1 MIPKHIA
8 FIMDGNR
15 RFAKRQRIATAGG
28 HAKGFDKVVCALEW
42 CLDLGVPCV
51 SMYAFSLENFRRS
64 PSEVATLMSLA
75 EDRLLALPQ
84 EELVHRHG
92 VRIKVSGDLSRVPL
106 SVAHAA
112 NRAME
117 ATACYSKCVL
127 NICLAYTST
136 DEMSKAVEAVQQQ
149 VTQGSLLKGDV
160 SLSHIEEH
168 LFTADCPRVDLVIR
182 TSGET
187 RLSDFLLHQ
196 SSAASLHFTSS
207 LWPDFSFTDLLAAFC
222 QFQREAP
229 LAAALATAASTCAER
244 GQQHAAGD
252 ASAAA
257 PSPNVTVTAT
267 STKVQSKRS
276 IERCSGRIPIDSDL
290 RNAGHSPTVSSRT
303 GLISNPVY
311 SPVQG
316 SLHTTSLSTTDIPTK
331 AAAMGGNY
339 QSRSRQPN
347 RGPRA
352 ARSDLQTM
360 GAVPQASLQQDQ
372 SHTGYRTVATY

>member
-1 MIPKHIA
+1 MIPNHIA

-64 PSEVATLMSLA
+64 PSEVAALMSLA

-106 SVAHAA
+106 SVADAA

-117 ATACYSKCVL
+117 ATACHSKCVL

-149 VTQGSLLKGDV
+149 VTQGSLPKGDV

-168 LFTADCPRVDLVIR
+168 LFTAECPRVDLVIR

-229 LAAALATAASTCAER
+229 LAAALATAASKCAER
-244 GQQHAAGD
+244 EQQHAAGD
-252 ASAAA
+252 CSAKI
-257 PSPNVTVTAT
+257 PSQNVTVMAP
-267 STKVQSKRS
+267 STKLQSKHS
-276 IERCSGRIPIDSDL
+276 IERRSGRLPFHSDL
-290 RNAGHSPTVSSRT
+290 RNAGHSPAVSSRT
-303 GLISNPVY
+303 GVISNPAC

-316 SLHTTSLSTTDIPTK
+316 SLHTISSLGTDIPTK

-339 QSRSRQPN
+339 QSRSRQSD
-347 RGPRA
+347 GGLHA
-352 ARSDLQTM
+352 ARSDLETM
-360 GAVPQASLQQDQ
+360 SLVPEASLQQGQ
-372 SHTGYRTVATY
+372 SHTGAIEQ